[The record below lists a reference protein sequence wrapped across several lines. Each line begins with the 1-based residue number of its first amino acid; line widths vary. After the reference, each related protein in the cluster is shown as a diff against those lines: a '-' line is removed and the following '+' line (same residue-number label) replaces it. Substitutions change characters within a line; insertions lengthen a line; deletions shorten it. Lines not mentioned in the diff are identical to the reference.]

1 MNGRLVFL
9 IECPRSGRRHE
20 VHLGVVNC
28 SMPSQEGLYRLESI
42 PGRSEPGFNGSPNK
56 WDRRMSMSQEVQ
68 GQHASTPKNGRT
80 RLSHVLGVPLAEQCV
95 RQWPQMQELVR
106 GRELIGTVEGNFEV
120 ATLEVGR
127 RLKLNDVVVVEWTIN
142 YGDGRLY
149 RNVTI
154 GELVNGEAMRV
165 TDYWGEPT
173 ETPEWR
179 KGMTERLE
187 MPPDGTWPSVDRLR
201 HY

>member
-1 MNGRLVFL
+1 
-9 IECPRSGRRHE
+9 
-20 VHLGVVNC
+20 
-28 SMPSQEGLYRLESI
+28 
-42 PGRSEPGFNGSPNK
+42 
-56 WDRRMSMSQEVQ
+56 MSQEVP
-68 GQHASTPKNGRT
+68 GHDTDSPKDGRT
-80 RLSHVLGVPLAEQCV
+80 RLSHILGVPLAEECI

-106 GRELIGTVEGNFEV
+106 GRELIGTVEGSFKV

-127 RLKLNDVVVVEWTIN
+127 RLQLGNIVVVEWTIN

-165 TDYWGEPT
+165 TDYWGEPVD
-173 ETPEWR
+173 TPEWR
-179 KGMTERLE
+179 KAMTERLE
-187 MPPDGTWPSVDRLR
+187 MPPDGTWPSIERLK